1 MSRDAASTVT
11 LALLLIFDTFVM
23 YWIFTAIVDT
33 RRTLRLRKN
42 YVKLAMYNH
51 FSYTL
56 MFAIVASL
64 GFVVWALVTLNFPA
78 RNCLTV
84 SRFVC
89 VRVSERENVCVCVYV
104 YVCVCVCFSRRG
116 WGESSLKIHLM
127 YWFGECTVS
136 YAYCIG

>member
-1 MSRDAASTVT
+1 MYILFDNFFVYFFFVQETFVSRDAASTVT

-51 FSYTL
+51 FAYTL
-56 MFAIVASL
+56 MFAIVASI

-78 RNCLTV
+78 GNCLTV
-84 SRFVC
+84 SG
-89 VRVSERENVCVCVYV
+89 
-104 YVCVCVCFSRRG
+104 YVCMCV
-116 WGESSLKIHLM
+116 
-127 YWFGECTVS
+127 
-136 YAYCIG
+136 